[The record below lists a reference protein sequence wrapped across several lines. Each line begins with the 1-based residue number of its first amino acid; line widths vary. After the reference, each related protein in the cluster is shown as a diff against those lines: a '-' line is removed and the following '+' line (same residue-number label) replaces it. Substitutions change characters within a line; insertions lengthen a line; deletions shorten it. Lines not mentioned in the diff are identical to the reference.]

1 MMKLYK
7 GKIITCD
14 AKNTVAS
21 TLVEQN
27 GKIVY
32 VGDQPPEK
40 YAGAKVVNLGEKAL
54 LPSFADTHI
63 HFLSYATF
71 NFCPAIM
78 DAKSNSEALR
88 ILKNYA
94 AAAKEKVIMAF
105 GASPNSV
112 DEKRLFTR
120 KELDSVSDKPMFIVK
135 YDGHACVINSAMI
148 AMLSDGIKKMRGYD
162 GESGQMKQEAFFAVS
177 DFATKF
183 LPPLKLVGNM
193 QRSVDALAAKGIGK
207 IDTVSGVGFPGDL
220 DVTLESLFARG
231 VLRGFQMRVFFQT
244 MDVGKVLKRKLPR
257 VGGCF
262 ACALDGAFGSMDA
275 ALCEPYEGGEDKGV
289 LYYTD
294 EQVIDFCKNANRAG
308 LQIEMHAIGDAAFNQ
323 AAKALRAAL
332 DDFPREDHR
341 HGIIHASMPTQ
352 EGIAICAAYRIQL
365 PMQPAFTDWS
375 CEPSWY
381 TEGLIGEKRTRSLNP
396 FREYLD
402 AGIVLSMGSDAPTTC
417 TEPVKWIHDACNSG
431 SGHAISVYEALRMV
445 TYWGYWS
452 TFDEAERGSLE
463 EGKFADMVILSE
475 SPYDVPVSELKRI
488 KVEKLMLSGKPYRP
502 QPKGV
507 LGVLLRGLA
516 SGRKM

>member
-1 MMKLYK
+1 MKVYK

-21 TLVEQN
+21 TLVEHK

-32 VGDQPPEK
+32 VGDQLPEK
-40 YAGAKVVNLGEKAL
+40 YAAAEVTALGERAL

-78 DAKSNSEALR
+78 EAKSNVEALR

-94 AAAKEKVIMAF
+94 ATAKEKVIMAF

-112 DEKRLFTR
+112 EEKRLITR
-120 KELDSVSDKPMFIVK
+120 RELDGVSDKPMFIVK
-135 YDGHACVINSAMI
+135 YDGHACVVNSAMI
-148 AMLSDGIKKMRGYD
+148 AMLPGDIKKMRGYD
-162 GESGQMKQEAFFAVS
+162 GESGEMKQEAFFAVS

-244 MDVGKVLKRKLPR
+244 MDVDKVVKRKLPR

-262 ACALDGAFGSMDA
+262 ACALDGAFGSLDA
-275 ALCEPYEGGEDKGV
+275 ALSEPYEGGNDKGV

-294 EQVIDFCKNANRAG
+294 EKVTDFCKKANRAG

-323 AAKALRAAL
+323 AAKALKAAL

-341 HGIIHASMPTQ
+341 HGIIHASLPTK
-352 EGIAICAAYRIQL
+352 EGLAICAEYGIQF
-365 PMQPAFTDWS
+365 PMQPAFTDWP
-375 CEPSWY
+375 CEPTWY
-381 TEGLIGEKRTRSLNP
+381 SEELIGEKRTRALNP

-402 AGIVLSMGSDAPTTC
+402 AGIVVSMGSDAPTTC
-417 TEPVKWIHDACNSG
+417 TEPVKWIHDACNTG
-431 SGHAISVYEALRMV
+431 NGHAVSVYEALRMA

-463 EGKFADMVILSE
+463 EGKVADMVILSE
-475 SPYDVPVSELKRI
+475 SPCDVPVGELKRI
-488 KVEKLMLSGKPYRP
+488 KVEKLLLSGRPYRP
-502 QPKGV
+502 QPRGV
-507 LGVLLRGLA
+507 TGVLLRGLT